1 METDERASL
10 WHGLREELR
19 IAKSADNAVIRDAHF
34 EQARSY
40 ADRLA
45 ESSGSEE
52 PSDAGYYIDC
62 ALTDIC
68 AESSW
73 GIPF

>member
-10 WHGLREELR
+10 WHSLREELR
-19 IAKSADNAVIRDAHF
+19 MAKSADNAIIRDAHC
-34 EQARSY
+34 EQAGSY

-52 PSDAGYYIDC
+52 PSDAGHYLDC
-62 ALTDIC
+62 ALTDIGG
-68 AESSW
+68 ETSW
-73 GIPF
+73 RVPF

>member
-1 METDERASL
+1 METNERVSI
-10 WHGLREELR
+10 WHSLREELR
-19 IAKSADNAVIRDAHF
+19 MAKSADNAAIRDEHC
-34 EQARSY
+34 EQAGSY

-62 ALTDIC
+62 ALADIG
-68 AESSW
+68 AESAR
-73 GIPF
+73 GFPF